1 MLYPYHENF
10 VLPFSDDE
18 VVHGKGS
25 LLQKMPGDTWQK
37 LAYLRL
43 LFGFKYGHPGKK
55 LLFMGAELAQWG
67 EWNYQT
73 QLEWDLLGDPGHR
86 GFFRGCEI

>member
-37 LAYLRL
+37 LANLRL
-43 LFGFKYGHPGKK
+43 LYGFNVWASRQETAFYG
-55 LLFMGAELAQWG
+55 
-67 EWNYQT
+67 
-73 QLEWDLLGDPGHR
+73 R
-86 GFFRGCEI
+86 